1 MSKNPQESSRKL
13 KNLKINSDDSNRMI
27 IFLKKEI
34 FKNLERTRKKKKKG
48 SKTRISV
55 VLKSNLK
62 KINK

>member
-27 IFLKKEI
+27 ILKKKEI

>member
-27 IFLKKEI
+27 IFKKKEI

>member
-62 KINK
+62 